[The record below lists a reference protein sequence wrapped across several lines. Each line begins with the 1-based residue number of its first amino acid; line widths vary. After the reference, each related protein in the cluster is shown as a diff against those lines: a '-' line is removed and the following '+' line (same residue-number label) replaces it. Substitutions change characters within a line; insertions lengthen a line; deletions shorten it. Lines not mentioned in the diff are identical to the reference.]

1 MSLNGISTLATRQA
15 RLTAKLNLAQA
26 KRQGKVVAAD
36 GTISGS
42 IDPTKQYYRAL
53 NTVDVNLLPT
63 KYSGNTLVQNSHPS
77 TGLAEHHPWV

>member
-15 RLTAKLNLAQA
+15 RLEAKLNLAQA

-36 GTISGS
+36 GTITGS
-42 IDPTKQYYRAL
+42 IDPTKPYYRAL

-63 KYSGNTLVQNSHPS
+63 KYSGNTLVDNPNVGGLQNSR
-77 TGLAEHHPWV
+77 PWK

>member
-1 MSLNGISTLATRQA
+1 MPY
-15 RLTAKLNLAQA
+15 KAQA

-53 NTVDVNLLPT
+53 NTVDINLLPT
-63 KYSGNTLVQNSHPS
+63 KYSGNTLVQNTHPS
-77 TGLAEHHPWV
+77 TGLAVRTTLKAGTIFYDGGKDQNP

>member
-1 MSLNGISTLATRQA
+1 MSLNGISSLATRQA

-53 NTVDVNLLPT
+53 NTVDINLLPT
-63 KYSGNTLVQNSHPS
+63 KYSGNTLVQNTHPS
-77 TGLAEHHPWV
+77 TGLAVHHPWV

>member
-63 KYSGNTLVQNSHPS
+63 KYSGNTLIDNPNVGGLQNSR
-77 TGLAEHHPWV
+77 PWT

>member
-63 KYSGNTLVQNSHPS
+63 KYSGNTLVQNTHPS
-77 TGLAEHHPWV
+77 TGLAAHHPWV

>member
-63 KYSGNTLVQNSHPS
+63 KYSGNTLVQNTHPS

>member
-15 RLTAKLNLAQA
+15 RLEAKLNLAQA
-26 KRQGKVVAAD
+26 KRKGKVVAAN

-53 NTVDVNLLPT
+53 NTVDINLLPT
-63 KYSGNTLVQNSHPS
+63 KYSGNTLVDNPNLL
-77 TGLAEHHPWV
+77 GLLLSRPWT